1 MDRNPIIQIRDMCKT
16 FPGVQALKGV
26 NLDLYP
32 GEVHALV
39 GENGAGK
46 STLIKIISGVHDF
59 TEGEYKINGQDADIK
74 KTSDAIE
81 KGISVIYQELN
92 LVSSLS
98 IAENVFFGRLP
109 QKKGIV
115 QWKALYEETQKYME
129 MVGLHV
135 SPKMKLQYLSVAQQQ
150 LVEIVKS
157 VSLNSKVIIMDEPTS
172 ALSPNEIQNLFRVM
186 EGLKKQGVAIL
197 YVSHKL
203 GEIFAIS
210 DRISIFRDG
219 IHIDTVN
226 TGDIDEQQLIEKMV
240 GRKVSDMFPQK
251 EAQFGEKILEVDKLS
266 TEKVHGLSF
275 YVKSG
280 EIVGFSGLMGA
291 GRTEMAMG
299 VFGVDKRLEGSVK
312 IAGKE
317 VARNSPFA
325 AREAGMGLVV
335 EDRKQGG
342 IFPQLSV
349 KTNMTLVSLKQV
361 VKGFAIQ
368 GKKEKNDV
376 QKMVDQLLIKTPNM
390 KQYISKLSGGN
401 QQKVLLARWLMKENL
416 KLLIIDEPTRGIDVG
431 AKAEIYHLIHNL
443 AKQGLAILV
452 VSSEMTEILGMCN
465 RIYVMKDGEITAEV
479 DAEEATETLLLD
491 KAIH

>member
-317 VARNSPFA
+317 VVRNSPFA

>member
-465 RIYVMKDGEITAEV
+465 RIYVMKDGEIAAEV

>member
-1 MDRNPIIQIRDMCKT
+1 MDRNPIIQIRNMCKT

-59 TEGEYKINGQDADIK
+59 TEGEYKINGQDAAIK

-172 ALSPNEIQNLFRVM
+172 ALSPNEIQNLFRVI
-186 EGLKKQGVAIL
+186 EGLKRQGVAIL

-251 EAQFGEKILEVDKLS
+251 VTQFGEKILEVDKLS

-361 VKGFAIQ
+361 IKVFAIQ

-376 QKMVDQLLIKTPNM
+376 QKMVEQLLIKTPNM

-479 DAEEATETLLLD
+479 DAKEATETLLLD

>member
-115 QWKALYEETQKYME
+115 QWKALYEETQKYMK

-431 AKAEIYHLIHNL
+431 AKAEIYHLIHKL

>member
-431 AKAEIYHLIHNL
+431 AKAEIYHLIHKL

>member
-452 VSSEMTEILGMCN
+452 ISSEMTEILGMCN